1 VGHEA
6 PKTIKEQ
13 LDAELTGRSAYE
25 GIAFSPELLK
35 AFVERGVI
43 TMEKFGLFGSKLFAR
58 REPAY
63 RKTHYAHRDRD
74 LKGLQYRIG
83 QGGLWPWIAQ
93 TPGPGEDS

>member
-1 VGHEA
+1 MVHEA

-35 AFVERGVI
+35 AFVERGFI
-43 TMEKFGLFGSKLFAR
+43 TMEKFVLFGSQLFAR

-83 QGGLWPWIAQ
+83 QGGLWPWMAQ
-93 TPGPGEDS
+93 TPGSALGT

>member
-1 VGHEA
+1 MVHEA

-25 GIAFSPELLK
+25 GIAFSPDLFHT
-35 AFVERGVI
+35 FVERGVI
-43 TMEKFGLFGSKLFAR
+43 TMEKFGLFGTQLFAR

-74 LKGLQYRIG
+74 LTGLQYRIG
-83 QGGLWPWIAQ
+83 QGGLWPWMAQ
-93 TPGPGEDS
+93 TPGSASGT